1 MTKRTF
7 KEDKLAK
14 LYDAEILPIW
24 GRRFG
29 RMLLRD
35 LTLPPKAMVLD
46 VGCGTGYPSLEILR
60 RMDDQ
65 GRIIAIDSSS
75 PLLDEARTKAGKLSG
90 RRIFFRSETAL
101 PKLPFADEVYDLVVS
116 NAGLAEFD
124 DPELAIRDFHRVAK
138 EGGRVAVSL
147 PLAGTFGEFFDIL
160 REVLIKQDRPDA
172 IDRLDA
178 HLVRYAPLEQAEAWF
193 EDAGLSE
200 VRSEHEVFT
209 LLFKSSREFFFA
221 PIIEYGPLAGWKLIA
236 GKGQVMQDVFWHC
249 KQAIDA
255 YFAGS
260 SFAVTVVAG
269 CVTGRKLGAPARSRG
284 VGPRTEAQPAE
295 HTSTATLAE
304 EAPTGEVE
312 LITGEIEFV
321 DSVTKRPGGRPSQ
334 RKGTGARRAPRGGE
348 AKPQA
353 EAGRAGDEL
362 IADSQEAG
370 SEEEDGDDLDPF

>member
-24 GRRFG
+24 SRRFG
-29 RMLLRD
+29 KMLLRE
-35 LTLPPKAMVLD
+35 LVLPPKAMVLD

-90 RRIFFRSETAL
+90 RRIFFRSENAL
-101 PKLPFADEVYDLVVS
+101 PKLPFADDVYDLVVS
-116 NAGLAEFD
+116 NAGLAELD
-124 DPELAIRDFHRVAK
+124 DPELAVRDFARVTK
-138 EGGRVAVSL
+138 EGGRVVVSL
-147 PLAGTFGEFFDIL
+147 PLAGTFGEFFDIF
-160 REVLIKQDRPDA
+160 REVLIKQDRPEA

-178 HLVRYAPLEQAEAWF
+178 HLVRYPPLEQAEAWF

-200 VRSEHEVFT
+200 VKSEHEVFT

-221 PIIEYGPLAGWKLIA
+221 PIIEYGPLTGWKAIA
-236 GKGQVMQDVFWHC
+236 GKGQPMQDAFWHC

-260 SFAVTVVAG
+260 SFAVTIVAG
-269 CVTGRKLGAPARSRG
+269 CISGRKLG
-284 VGPRTEAQPAE
+284 QPAV
-295 HTSTATLAE
+295 SRSLNSAATAVAQDE
-304 EAPTGEVE
+304 ESLPTGEVE
-312 LITGEIEFV
+312 LATGEIEIV
-321 DSVTKRPGGRPSQ
+321 GPVAKESSL
-334 RKGTGARRAPRGGE
+334 AREPVLDEDEIEPEDPE
-348 AKPQA
+348 A
-353 EAGRAGDEL
+353 E
-362 IADSQEAG
+362 
-370 SEEEDGDDLDPF
+370 PF